1 MSADISPL
9 VLLIVTVVPSVS
21 IVLIFLLGH
30 PMGQKNESQ
39 KKKTC
44 QTGKKKKKNIKGDQT
59 RDASKENS
67 GKKTEELQSYRTK
80 ELKALEE
87 ILCDEIPKMKSDFA
101 MDLAYMLGV
110 GQDFEMWLCFQ
121 EENNPSPK
129 DKTSQ
134 ILRMWESHYG
144 ATATPVKIVASLKK
158 MPRTE
163 NIISAIMAHWA

>member
-1 MSADISPL
+1 MSLSLSTSLSYKIQQKARHSVIRAQLFEFPLTRMLQMSADNSPL

-30 PMGQKNESQ
+30 PMGQKYESQ

-67 GKKTEELQSYRTK
+67 EKKLSETEELQSYRTK

-87 ILCDEIPKMKSDFA
+87 ILCDEIPKMKSGEFKNSSFDA
-101 MDLAYMLGV
+101 ITCYAH
-110 GQDFEMWLCFQ
+110 
-121 EENNPSPK
+121 
-129 DKTSQ
+129 T
-134 ILRMWESHYG
+134 I
-144 ATATPVKIVASLKK
+144 VKGKL
-158 MPRTE
+158 
-163 NIISAIMAHWA
+163 